1 MKKLSLSTSCSSL
14 PEAAWS
20 RPATQ
25 HLARV
30 GGGGQAGDVGSGAG
44 EAGVEHGPA
53 GLGGESE
60 ELEHGRPG
68 PEHDGGHGPGPGR
81 RRGRDVHK

>member
-1 MKKLSLSTSCSSL
+1 MKKLSSSTSCSSL
-14 PEAAWS
+14 SEAAWS
-20 RPATQ
+20 RPATRQ
-25 HLARV
+25 SGR
-30 GGGGQAGDVGSGAG
+30 GGEQAGDVGSGAG

>member
-53 GLGGESE
+53 GLGGEGE
-60 ELEHGRPG
+60 EHGRPG
-68 PEHDGGHGPGPGR
+68 PEHDGGHGPGPGQ